1 MTDGWTHKLQT
12 AILVTISSSPHM
24 GFTKITKVLTNFAQ
38 KDICN
43 LFKCGK
49 NNPSNLIRL

>member
-49 NNPSNLIRL
+49 NDLSKMIRL